1 MLVRPQCGGLKVA
14 GALAAIGLLLAA
26 CEPGTNP
33 LASATPSKSPVVNP
47 AATLAGD
54 LRTHLNLLLGEQVM
68 IVAKETIA
76 AANHTDDYAA
86 YTTLLATN
94 ASDLADAF
102 RRAFGNTTAA
112 RLSDTWNTQNTY
124 LVDYAIGVVT
134 HNNAKAKT
142 AMSNLTQKFVPQF
155 AQLVSDASHLPLDPV
170 TQLLSQ
176 QVLEDKLFIDD
187 YFAVKYTAFYAD
199 LHRAYVQASRLGDAL
214 SVEIAHRF
222 PDKFPGDPELRAVSV
237 RTSANQNLQEHAYLS
252 TMATAASIAGRTAET
267 GAAAS
272 ALAESSSG
280 VAGVFAST
288 LGILPSDLVEQ
299 LGIEQNA
306 LFAYAAGEATA
317 KPMLTQKFV
326 DAFASAAHVTKAD
339 VANHVNATMKVI
351 DDQRA
356 KNWTAVASDDRAAA
370 TSIQPIGDSIQG

>member
-1 MLVRPQCGGLKVA
+1 LKVA

-33 LASATPSKSPVVNP
+33 TTSTTPSNSPIVNP

-76 AANHTDDYAA
+76 AVNRTDDYAA
-86 YTTLLATN
+86 YTMLLATN
-94 ASDLADAF
+94 SSDLADIF
-102 RRAFGNTTAA
+102 RRAFGNTTAT
-112 RLSDTWNTQNTY
+112 RLSDSWNTQNGY

-134 HNNAKAKT
+134 HNDSKAKT
-142 AMSNLTQKFVPQF
+142 AMANLTQKFVPQF
-155 AQLVSDASHLPLDPV
+155 AQLISDASHLPLDPV

-187 YFAVKYTAFYAD
+187 YFANKHSVFYAD
-199 LHRAYVQASRLGDAL
+199 LHRAYLQASRLGDAL
-214 SVEIAHRF
+214 SVEVAHRF

-252 TMATAASIAGRTAET
+252 TMATAASIAGRTVET

-272 ALAESSSG
+272 ALAESSSN
-280 VAGVFAST
+280 VAAVFAST
-288 LGILPSDLVEQ
+288 LGILPSVLVEQ
-299 LGIEQNA
+299 LGIEQKA
-306 LFAYAAGEATA
+306 LVAYATGEATA
-317 KPMLTQKFV
+317 KPVLTQQFV
-326 DAFASAAHVTKAD
+326 DAFASAANVARAD
-339 VANHVNATMKVI
+339 VANHVGATIKVV

-356 KNWTAVASDDRAAA
+356 KNWTTVAGDDRAAA
-370 TSIQPIGDSIQG
+370 TSIQPIGDAIRG